1 MFMNRPAVNQP
12 MNTYPVWKYLLIVF
26 ILVIGI
32 IYALPNYYGEDPSI
46 QISPQKQAVLNSDV
60 EQTIQSV
67 LVESNIAYK
76 QIERDS
82 KMIVVRFNDPDTQ
95 LSAQPIINKA
105 VRDAYGDDVYVV
117 AMNLAPATPDW
128 LRDLAASPMKLGLD
142 LRGGI
147 HFLMEVDMTTAVSK
161 RENQYVSDFKAD
173 LKKDR
178 LHYRAPITRSPSGG
192 VLVKFRKEDIRD
204 KAYDVL
210 RGRYQ
215 DLTFTKSEDGDLFT
229 LRGAF
234 SVQQIR
240 AVRDDAVRQNI
251 TILRNRVNQLGVA
264 EPLIQRQGAE
274 RIVVQ
279 LPGVQDSAKAK
290 KLLSATASLEF
301 RMLNEDRNVQDAVR
315 GRVPRGS
322 EILYDQN
329 DQPQLLLKDVIVTGD
344 HIINANSGMDENGFP
359 QVSIVLDAKGGTKM
373 TAASKRNIKKLMA
386 TVFIEYKTDY
396 VEKDGKLVA
405 LPPRKVEKVI
415 NIARIQ
421 AVLGNRFQI
430 TGIDSSAE
438 AHDLAILL
446 RAGALTAPIQIVEE
460 RTIGPSLG
468 KENVE
473 LGLLSIQIGMGLV
486 LLFMVL
492 YYKLF
497 GLIANFALMTNLV
510 LIVAVMS
517 LIPGATLTLPGIA
530 GIVLTVGMAV
540 DANVL
545 IFERIREELRA
556 GTSPQKAIHNGYDKA
571 LSTIADANITTLI
584 AAIILFAVGT
594 GPIKGFAVTLAIGII
609 TSMFT
614 AIMGSR
620 AIINLIYGGKNVK
633 KLYI

>member
-1 MFMNRPAVNQP
+1 MNQPAGIQP
-12 MNTYPVWKYLLIVF
+12 MNTYPVWKYVLIIF

-60 EQTIQSV
+60 EQTVQSV
-67 LVESNIAYK
+67 LVESNIAFK
-76 QIERDS
+76 KIERDS

-95 LSAQPIINKA
+95 LTAQTIINKA
-105 VRDAYGDDVYVV
+105 VRDAYGDDVYIV
-117 AMNLAPATPDW
+117 AMNLAPATPQW
-128 LRDLAASPMKLGLD
+128 LRDLYATPMKLGLD

-147 HFLMEVDMTTAVSK
+147 HFLMEVDMVTAVSK
-161 RENQYVSDFKAD
+161 RENQYVSDFKTD

-204 KAYDVL
+204 KAYDLL
-210 RGRYQ
+210 RNRYQ
-215 DLTFTKSEDGDLFT
+215 DLTFTKDDEGDLYT
-229 LRGAF
+229 MRAAF
-234 SVQQIR
+234 SSQQVK

-301 RMLNEDRNVQDAVR
+301 RMLNEERNVQDAVR

-430 TGIDSSAE
+430 TGIDSSSE